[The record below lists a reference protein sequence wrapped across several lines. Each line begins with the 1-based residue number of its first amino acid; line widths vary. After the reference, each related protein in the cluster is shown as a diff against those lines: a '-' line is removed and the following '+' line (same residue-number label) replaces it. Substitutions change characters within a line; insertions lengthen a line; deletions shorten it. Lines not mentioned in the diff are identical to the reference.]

1 MPAVWGLAAAAG
13 AGADEPYELLEYS
26 GGEGNGATGERSSG
40 VVSDGFCGSLESWP
54 MTFLNTR
61 KTTNHGCAC
70 QWTIP
75 GITQKPASLGAMG
88 SIPHRLSFL

>member
-1 MPAVWGLAAAAG
+1 
-13 AGADEPYELLEYS
+13 
-26 GGEGNGATGERSSG
+26 